1 MAHLIPYPFGKLVTR
16 VLRELDAGGAVLDL
30 PREKITRG
38 PNATLRAL
46 GGAAPSTSRTSEGAT
61 HRASSSTAHST
72 SVAPQSQ
79 PAPPASLDWSV
90 RLHGER
96 AATPL
101 GPAAGP
107 HTQLAQNLLLGYL
120 AGARIF
126 ELKTVQ
132 LQDELTIPRPC
143 IDVRTVGYNVEWS
156 QELKLEQ
163 SLEEYV
169 KASMLLELAAAS
181 GKLELEPGFDAFLFD
196 MSVGYDLAGI
206 RHERVQAFLDGM
218 LDATAIV
225 DRLRRE
231 IPAEWKRYR
240 ELPFQTKLSSG
251 ITLSTFHGCPPGE
264 IESIARHLMEK
275 VGVHC
280 IVKLNPTLNG
290 PTEARRIL
298 KDVLG
303 YGQTIPDSAFANDPT
318 FDEACAMVTR
328 LESAARACGRGFGVK
343 FSNTLVVE
351 NPGDFLPQTE
361 KLAYLSGA
369 PLHVLATTLVRRFR
383 DVFGDRV
390 PISFSAGIDRKNF
403 PDAVALGLVPVTVCT
418 DLLRPGGY
426 ARAHGYLV
434 ELAQRMR
441 DVGATNIEEF
451 TLRAHGAEATTSAS
465 DAKANSTDG
474 ERSAKSAANRSAT
487 SSPDASTTSSASR
500 VSAARLHNTRT
511 YAASLLTNPRYTA
524 AQNAKPPKKVGTRL
538 ELFDCVSCDKCV
550 PVCPNHANFR
560 YTLPKTTLPVV
571 KLVRERD
578 GSWTRHELAPLVIE
592 AQHQWANFA
601 DFCNEC
607 GNCDVF
613 CPEDGGPY
621 VVKPRFFGS
630 RAQWERWTSHDGFFV
645 TRELVLG
652 RFEGRAYE
660 LEQHGARI
668 TFRGPGFEL
677 EFNESRLD
685 VPLSARADAGIEADL
700 THLHILRWLRDAVLN
715 GSSSYL
721 SP

>member
-1 MAHLIPYPFGKLVTR
+1 
-16 VLRELDAGGAVLDL
+16 
-30 PREKITRG
+30 
-38 PNATLRAL
+38 
-46 GGAAPSTSRTSEGAT
+46 
-61 HRASSSTAHST
+61 
-72 SVAPQSQ
+72 
-79 PAPPASLDWSV
+79 
-90 RLHGER
+90 
-96 AATPL
+96 
-101 GPAAGP
+101 
-107 HTQLAQNLLLGYL
+107 
-120 AGARIF
+120 
-126 ELKTVQ
+126 
-132 LQDELTIPRPC
+132 
-143 IDVRTVGYNVEWS
+143 
-156 QELKLEQ
+156 
-163 SLEEYV
+163 
-169 KASMLLELAAAS
+169 
-181 GKLELEPGFDAFLFD
+181 
-196 MSVGYDLAGI
+196 
-206 RHERVQAFLDGM
+206 
-218 LDATAIV
+218 
-225 DRLRRE
+225 
-231 IPAEWKRYR
+231 
-240 ELPFQTKLSSG
+240 
-251 ITLSTFHGCPPGE
+251 GCPPGE

-290 PTEARRIL
+290 PVEARRIL

-343 FSNTLVVE
+343 FSNTPVVE
-351 NPGDFLPQTE
+351 NPGDFLPKEE
-361 KLAYLSGA
+361 KLASLSGA

-451 TLRAHGAEATTSAS
+451 TLRAHAAPAPADAAS
-465 DAKANSTDG
+465 H
-474 ERSAKSAANRSAT
+474 
-487 SSPDASTTSSASR
+487 
-500 VSAARLHNTRT
+500 VSAARLHNTRL

-578 GSWTRHELAPLVIE
+578 GSWTRRELAPLVIE
-592 AQHQWANFA
+592 EQHQYANFA

-630 RAQWERWTSHDGFFV
+630 LRDFEGMAEHDGFWVSAGGQVVDARVGGRRYRVEVAGERVRFAGEGFDVGFAPADPAGTIAGEAGAGV
-645 TRELVLG
+645 TVDLG
-652 RFEGRAYE
+652 VY
-660 LEQHGARI
+660 QVI
-668 TFRGPGFEL
+668 
-677 EFNESRLD
+677 
-685 VPLSARADAGIEADL
+685 
-700 THLHILRWLRDAVLN
+700 RWIRDAVLATGQVN
-715 GSSSYL
+715 YVRLLAEADHGSPATAPSHSAH
-721 SP
+721 